1 MGRRGGRNVSDSKK
15 EGLRTA
21 DCVLEIVKEEH
32 RKRPVDRKQPK
43 ISKRSKPLGRAE

>member
-1 MGRRGGRNVSDSKK
+1 MGKGGGGDISDSEK
-15 EGLRTA
+15 GLRTA